1 MRKLIVSNFLTLDGL
16 YEGKD
21 KSINSLFDY
30 YHDDYANDDIFDFYN
45 AELLRASDYLLL
57 SRNAFLGNK
66 EYWTGVRHD
75 PNATAIRRELAELF
89 NSIEKLVISD
99 NLSAAELAPWENT
112 RIIKRADAY
121 REIAAIKQQAG
132 RDILVL
138 LSRLLWND
146 LLVHGLVDEL
156 HLTFFPLIGG
166 TGTPIFE
173 GRPPVALKLLH
184 TRSWQGS
191 GKVLACY
198 QVHLAN
204 T

>member
-99 NLSAAELAPWENT
+99 NLSATELAPWENT

-166 TGTPIFE
+166 AGTPIFE

>member
-16 YEGKD
+16 YEGKN

-30 YHDDYANDDIFDFYN
+30 YHGDCAGDDIFDFYN
-45 AELLRASDYLLL
+45 ANLLRASDFLLL

-66 EYWTGVRHD
+66 DYWTSVPD
-75 PNATAIRRELAELF
+75 NPKSTAIRRETAGLF
-89 NSIEKLVISD
+89 KSIQKIVISD
-99 NLSAAELAPWENT
+99 NLMPAELAPWENT

-121 REIAAIKQQAG
+121 TEIAALKQETG
-132 RDILVL
+132 RSILVL

-146 LLVHGLVDEL
+146 LLVQGLVDQL

-166 TGTPIFE
+166 EGTPIFE
-173 GRPPVALKLLH
+173 GRPPVALKLIH

-198 QVHLAN
+198 KIDPVN
-204 T
+204 S